1 MNPDYNAEG
10 KCLLLPLRINDSSL
24 PDIFTTGPTFKNQQ
38 ASGLILY
45 IQLSTMRL
53 KLSNIFASSILFLC
67 GMGASSCS
75 MVEEDRSDCPTGLFV
90 RFVYDYNTMRA
101 DMFKDHVGHVQVY
114 VFDEKGRLAAER
126 SVSNT
131 DLNAPL
137 SRYGYAMHFTP
148 EELPAGHSYRIQAVA
163 MQRDWTDA
171 LTTVGAK
178 YRHSASP
185 TEHSESLTIS
195 LDHHNLPI
203 EGTQQ
208 YQVSDLAPLDTL
220 WHTLKV
226 IAHDPTDTGAVPD
239 IDKTG
244 KPYSIYPIEDQMVR
258 LEKEHATYATVSLIR
273 DTKHLNLTLRHVD
286 DPETVYATDYE
297 VKIIDNNAH
306 LSHDNTVLTHDSVRY
321 SPYASWTSRLLD
333 NNKVEIEDI
342 HMGNPG
348 QYHAPATR
356 DLEEAGPPKVLQR
369 TAHYNL
375 MFNRL
380 MFDTDDIKNN
390 ALLEIHNKKTGKL
403 VARVNLP
410 YILSQGRQAYEIQN
424 YGHQEYLDREH
435 DYELDFFLKGDSWI
449 SVEIHVLAWSK
460 RIQNVEL

>member
-1 MNPDYNAEG
+1 MNYI
-10 KCLLLPLRINDSSL
+10 K
-24 PDIFTTGPTFKNQQ
+24 QH
-38 ASGLILY
+38 ILA
-45 IQLSTMRL
+45 LT
-53 KLSNIFASSILFLC
+53 ILFLT
-67 GMGASSCS
+67 GMAATSCS
-75 MVEEDRSDCPTGLFV
+75 MVEEDRADCPTGLFI

-114 VFDEKGRLAAER
+114 IFDENGNLAAQR

-131 DLNAPL
+131 DLDAPL
-137 SRYGYAMHFTP
+137 SHYGYTMHFTP
-148 EELPAGHSYRIQAVA
+148 EELPAGRSYRIQAVA
-163 MQRDWTDA
+163 MQRDWNEA
-171 LTTVGAK
+171 LMTLGAK
-178 YRHSASP
+178 YRHSAP
-185 TEHSESLTIS
+185 ADAHSESMIIS
-195 LDHHNLPI
+195 LDHNTATI
-203 EGTQQ
+203 TGTQQ
-208 YQVSDLAPLDTL
+208 HAVSAAAPLDTL

-226 IAHDPTDTGAVPD
+226 IAHDPVDNAIVPD
-239 IDKTG
+239 IDRTA

-306 LSHDNTVLTHDSVRY
+306 LKHDNSVMTMDSLRY
-321 SPYASWTSRLLD
+321 TPYASWTSRLLD
-333 NNKVEIEDI
+333 NNKVEIEDV
-342 HMGNPG
+342 HMGYPG

-369 TAHYNL
+369 TAHYNM

-390 ALLEIHNKKTGKL
+390 ASLEIHNKNNGKL

-424 YGHQEYLDREH
+424 YGTQEYLDREH
-435 DYELDFFLKGDSWI
+435 DYHLDFFLKGDKWI
-449 SVEIHVLAWSK
+449 AVEIHVLSWSK